1 MSEFNQPLN
10 DAFDRFQRLLLE
22 MRAGDELALR
32 DAARLTGLAEPT
44 CRTVLEGLSK
54 KGLMSPSGDDRF
66 VRVTMVSGT

>member
-1 MSEFNQPLN
+1 MSEPNQPVN

-44 CRTVLEGLSK
+44 CRTVLEGLSRA
-54 KGLMSPSGDDRF
+54 GLMSPSGDGRF
-66 VRVTMVSGT
+66 VRVTTV

>member
-1 MSEFNQPLN
+1 MSEPNQPVN

-44 CRTVLEGLSK
+44 CRTVLEGLSRA
-54 KGLMSPSGDDRF
+54 GLMSPSGDGRF
-66 VRVTMVSGT
+66 VRVTSV